1 MSVNHQNKRGPAT
14 NWNKKKSGCKLFRSN
29 KTGAVKQQKPV
40 ETGEYGECVDP
51 KHVLH
56 LDSNGRG
63 KKNVLQIK
71 MQYVQTLLAYY
82 LN

>member
-1 MSVNHQNKRGPAT
+1 M
-14 NWNKKKSGCKLFRSN
+14 
-29 KTGAVKQQKPV
+29 GAVKQQKPV

-63 KKNVLQIK
+63 KKKRFANKNAICSNFVG
-71 MQYVQTLLAYY
+71 LLFK
-82 LN
+82 LS